1 MVKLAAFEPLPAW
14 RRPNGM
20 EKIVHDM
27 LAPHVRSFIEDR
39 GFALFQ
45 KLGSWL
51 EAKIPSV
58 AARVVIGLLL
68 GLTAI
73 ASVVTV
79 RALAGF

>member
-1 MVKLAAFEPLPAW
+1 
-14 RRPNGM
+14 M

-45 KLGSWL
+45 KLGNRL

-73 ASVVTV
+73 SSVVTV

>member
-1 MVKLAAFEPLPAW
+1 
-14 RRPNGM
+14 M
-20 EKIVHDM
+20 EKVVHDM
-27 LAPHVRSFIEDR
+27 LKPLVRSFIEDR

-45 KLGSWL
+45 KLGIWL

-79 RALAGF
+79 TALAGF

>member
-1 MVKLAAFEPLPAW
+1 VGVRLFEPRPAW
-14 RRPNGM
+14 RRLSGM

-45 KLGSWL
+45 KLGNWL

>member
-1 MVKLAAFEPLPAW
+1 
-14 RRPNGM
+14 M
-20 EKIVHDM
+20 EKVVHDM
-27 LAPHVRSFIEDR
+27 LKPLVRSFIEDR

>member
-1 MVKLAAFEPLPAW
+1 
-14 RRPNGM
+14 M
-20 EKIVHDM
+20 EKVVHDV
-27 LAPHVRSFIEDR
+27 LTPIVRSFISDR

-45 KLGSWL
+45 KLAIWL
-51 EAKIPSV
+51 DAKIPSR

-79 RALAGF
+79 TALAGF